1 MEFVTSERFTIVSSI
16 SKNSALLE
24 LPYTSIELFDVTFMR
39 GRWRWFVRRK
49 ATKEI
54 MMASTLSTTLI
65 ASKMF
70 KPCSGFA
77 KKVGSLPKKSGGKMS
92 KHHES
97 LAEFLWEVGDAGGY
111 LVIPLGTGFV
121 AWITTGF

>member
-1 MEFVTSERFTIVSSI
+1 
-16 SKNSALLE
+16 
-24 LPYTSIELFDVTFMR
+24 
-39 GRWRWFVRRK
+39 
-49 ATKEI
+49 

-111 LVIPLGTGFV
+111 LVIPLGTYEIHSTLFLGNLGIMSPSNFTKGV
-121 AWITTGF
+121 TSRALDDQIDQLAGGEDVVS